1 MVTIATWN
9 VNSVKARLGHVLDW
23 LDDFKPDIALLQE
36 TKVTDD
42 NFPRLEIEERG
53 YQVAVHGQRTYNG
66 VAILTRGEIGDV
78 HRGLPD
84 FDDEAARFIE
94 ASVTLEGVDGPL
106 RVVSVYVPNGQSVTS
121 DKFPYKLAFLHKLID
136 HAATL
141 IEGGD
146 TVVIGGDYNIAPEE
160 GDLYD
165 PEGWRGDVLFHP
177 EERKHFRTMLHLG
190 LTDAFRA
197 KHDEIG
203 RYSWWDYRGGAWQK
217 DLGVRIDHLLLSPQ
231 AADRLEEADIDRG
244 PRKREKASDHTP
256 VWCRLADRAIKGA
269 PYGPNDEAPDQT
281 PEQTPE

>member
-9 VNSVKARLGHVLDW
+9 VNSIKARLGHVLDW

-42 NFPRLEIEERG
+42 KFPALEIEQRG
-53 YQVAVHGQRTYNG
+53 YQVAVHGQKTYNG
-66 VAILTRGEIGDV
+66 VAILARGEISDV
-78 HRGLPD
+78 RRGLPD
-84 FDDEAARFIE
+84 FNDDAARFIE
-94 ASVTLEGVDGPL
+94 ASVSIAGVDVPL
-106 RVVSVYVPNGQSVTS
+106 RVISVYVPNGQSVTS
-121 DKFPYKLAFLHKLID
+121 EKFPYKLAFLDKLIA

-141 IEGGD
+141 IE
-146 TVVIGGDYNIAPEE
+146 TEQPVIIGGDYNIAPEE

-177 EERKHFRTMLHLG
+177 EERKRFRTILNLG
-190 LTDAFRA
+190 YADAFRER
-197 KHDEIG
+197 HDEIG

-231 AADRLEEADIDRG
+231 ATDRLEDVDIDRG

-256 VWCRLADRAIKGA
+256 VWCRLADRIEPGA
-269 PYGPNDEAPDQT
+269 PFGPTGDAQNNP
-281 PEQTPE
+281 